1 MREARRSAADGD
13 RVRAQESQ
21 PDERSHGGLLR
32 LMSKGRRASPTRG
45 MPAPA
50 VSTKTAPNRPTHDPL
65 RIAAEIVAALADA
78 VVVTGVDRQVLTA
91 NRAAAELFGRP
102 LDDLPGTPIDEL
114 VSIGE
119 REHVAERE
127 QRAVEGKAQHYE
139 TKIISATGDE
149 RSVAVSTT
157 PLLVEGEL
165 IGTVAT
171 LRDVTEQKRAQ
182 ETLARSEARYR
193 NLFESAS
200 DAIATFDANGRF
212 TTFNHA
218 AEIISGYRREE
229 LLGQWF
235 APMLPDD
242 ELPKALA
249 NFQKALA
256 GETGLFETNFYRKDG
271 EVRTIQVTYSTPQLD
286 EEVLCV
292 IRDVTD
298 QKMLQEQLIQ
308 SEKMSA
314 IGQLVSGVAHEL
326 NNPLAGISAFAQLL
340 LSEKRFPPDQR
351 TAAEMIYAEA
361 RRASRIVQNLLTFAR
376 QHKPE
381 RTPTSVN
388 QVLDDTLELR
398 GYELRVRGIDVQRDY
413 DEQTPETMADAHQL
427 QQVFLNLITN
437 AEQAMERAERDQQR
451 LTVRTR
457 RTGDLLRTEV
467 EDTGPGIP
475 PNLLERIFNPFFTT
489 KPTGSGTGLGLS
501 ISLGI
506 VREHEG
512 RIWAENAPQGGARFV
527 IELPIVAPRG
537 TGEFQTSQP
546 THSVTDRLR
555 VLVVDDEA
563 SVRVAL
569 QRYLSSRG
577 HEVETT
583 ASGRE
588 ALARMREDAFDAVII
603 DMRMPDVSGEQL
615 FGELKARD
623 PSYAE
628 RVIFT
633 TGQLVDDTVRN
644 FLSSTG
650 RPCVPKPFEFAS
662 FDQVLPARRST

>member
-1 MREARRSAADGD
+1 
-13 RVRAQESQ
+13 
-21 PDERSHGGLLR
+21 
-32 LMSKGRRASPTRG
+32 MSKGRRASPTRG
-45 MPAPA
+45 LRDPAPA
-50 VSTKTAPNRPTHDPL
+50 PKAAPKRPAFDPM
-65 RIAAEIVAALADA
+65 RVATEIVAALADA
-78 VVVTGVDRQVLTA
+78 VVVTGTDRRILTA
-91 NRAAAELFGRP
+91 NRAASELFGRP
-102 LDDLPGTPIDEL
+102 LEDLPGTAIDD
-114 VSIGE
+114 VVASTE
-119 REHVAERE
+119 RQHVAERE
-127 QRAVEGKAQHYE
+127 HRAFEGEEQHYE
-139 TKIISATGDE
+139 TKVVRANGEE

-157 PLLVEGEL
+157 PLMIEGALV
-165 IGTVAT
+165 GTVAT
-171 LRDVTEQKRAQ
+171 LRDITQQQSEQ

-193 NLFESAS
+193 NLIESAS
-200 DAIATFDANGRF
+200 DAIVTLDANGRF
-212 TTFNHA
+212 TTVNHA
-218 AEIISGYRREE
+218 AEIVSGYRRGE
-229 LLGQWF
+229 LVGLWF
-235 APMLPDD
+235 APLLPDD

-256 GETGLFETNFYRKDG
+256 GETGLFESQFYRKDG
-271 EVRTIQVTYSTPQLD
+271 EIRYISVTYSTPQKD
-286 EEVLCV
+286 EEVLCL

-381 RTPTSVN
+381 RTPTQVN

-413 DEQTPETMADAHQL
+413 DEQVPETMADAHQL

-437 AEQAMERAERDQQR
+437 AEQAMERSERDKQR

-457 RTGDLLRTEV
+457 RAGDVLRIDV

-512 RIWAENAPQGGARFV
+512 RIWAENAAQGARFV
-527 IELPIVAPRG
+527 IELPIVAPRT
-537 TGEFQTSQP
+537 TGDYP
-546 THSVTDRLR
+546 AVPPAVPVTDRLHI
-555 VLVVDDEA
+555 LVIDDEA

-583 ASGRE
+583 ASGKE
-588 ALARMREDAFDAVII
+588 ALARMREDAFDAVIV
-603 DMRMPDVSGEQL
+603 DMRMPDLSGEQL
-615 FGELKARD
+615 FQELKARD
-623 PSYAE
+623 ESYAE

-633 TGQLVDDTVRN
+633 TGQLVDDSVRS
-644 FLSSTG
+644 FLASTG
-650 RPCVPKPFEFAS
+650 RPCVPKPFEFGA
-662 FDQVLPARRST
+662 FDQVLPARRA

>member
-1 MREARRSAADGD
+1 
-13 RVRAQESQ
+13 
-21 PDERSHGGLLR
+21 
-32 LMSKGRRASPTRG
+32 MSKGRRVSPTRG
-45 MPAPA
+45 MRPPPASPND
-50 VSTKTAPNRPTHDPL
+50 TAKRRVFDPL
-65 RIAAEIVAALADA
+65 RVASEIVAALADA

-102 LDDLPGTPIDEL
+102 LEDLPGTPIDDL
-114 VSIGE
+114 VAIAE
-119 REHVAERE
+119 RQHVAERE
-127 QRAVEGKAQHYE
+127 RRAVEGEEQRYE
-139 TKIISATGDE
+139 TKIVGATGDE
-149 RSVAVSTT
+149 RVVAVSTT
-157 PLLVEGEL
+157 PLVVEGEL
-165 IGTVAT
+165 LGTVAT
-171 LRDVTEQKRAQ
+171 LRDVTEEKQAQ
-182 ETLARSEARYR
+182 DTLARSEARYR

-229 LLGQWF
+229 LVGQWF

-249 NFQKALA
+249 NFQKALS
-256 GETGLFETNFYRKDG
+256 GETGLFETSFYRKDG
-271 EVRTIQVTYSTPQLD
+271 DVRTIQVTYSTPRLD

-413 DEQTPETMADAHQL
+413 DEQSPETMADAHQL

-451 LTVRTR
+451 LAIRTR
-457 RTGDLLRTEV
+457 RTGDLIRIEV

-489 KPTGSGTGLGLS
+489 KPAGRGTGLGLS

-512 RIWAENAPQGGARFV
+512 RIWAENAPSGGARFV
-527 IELPIVAPRG
+527 IVLPLIRPRT
-537 TGEFQTSQP
+537 TGEFAVVP
-546 THSVTDRLR
+546 AAAARERLR
-555 VLVVDDEA
+555 ILVVDDEA

-569 QRYLSSRG
+569 QRYFNGRG
-577 HEVETT
+577 HETHTT

-588 ALARMREDAFDAVII
+588 ALRMLGESAYDAII
-603 DMRMPDVSGEQL
+603 VDMRMPDVSGEQL
-615 FGELKARD
+615 YNELRELD
-623 PSYAE
+623 AE
-628 RVIFT
+628 HAGRVIFT
-633 TGQLVDDTVRN
+633 TGDVMNEQMRG
-644 FLSSTG
+644 FLASSG
-650 RPCVPKPFEFAS
+650 RPLVAKPFELPA
-662 FDQVLPARRST
+662 FDAVLPAARRAQ

>member
-1 MREARRSAADGD
+1 
-13 RVRAQESQ
+13 
-21 PDERSHGGLLR
+21 
-32 LMSKGRRASPTRG
+32 MSKGRRASPTRG
-45 MPAPA
+45 LRDPAPA
-50 VSTKTAPNRPTHDPL
+50 PKAAPKHPAFDQMRVAT
-65 RIAAEIVAALADA
+65 EIVAALADA
-78 VVVTGVDRQVLTA
+78 VVVTGTDRRILTA
-91 NRAAAELFGRP
+91 NRAAGALFGRP
-102 LDDLPGTPIDEL
+102 LEDLPGTAIDDL
-114 VSIGE
+114 VVSAE
-119 REHVAERE
+119 RQHVAERE
-127 QRAVEGKAQHYE
+127 HRAVEGEEQHYE
-139 TKIISATGDE
+139 TKVVRGNGEE

-157 PLLVEGEL
+157 PLVIEGEL
-165 IGTVAT
+165 LGTVAT
-171 LRDVTEQKRAQ
+171 LRDITQQQSEQ

-193 NLFESAS
+193 NLIESAS
-200 DAIATFDANGRF
+200 DAIVTLDANGRF
-212 TTFNHA
+212 TTVNHA
-218 AEIISGYRREE
+218 AEIVSGYRRGE
-229 LLGQWF
+229 LVGLWF
-235 APMLPDD
+235 APLLPDD

-256 GETGLFETNFYRKDG
+256 GETGLFESQFYRKDG
-271 EVRTIQVTYSTPQLD
+271 EIRFISITYSTPQKD
-286 EEVLCV
+286 EEVLCL

-376 QHKPE
+376 QRKPE
-381 RTPTSVN
+381 RTPTQVN

-413 DEQTPETMADAHQL
+413 DEQVPETMADAHQL

-437 AEQAMERAERDQQR
+437 AEQAMERSERDKQR

-457 RTGDLLRTEV
+457 RAGDMLRIDI

-512 RIWAENAPQGGARFV
+512 RIWAENAAQGARFV
-527 IELPIVAPRG
+527 IELPIIAPRT
-537 TGEFQTSQP
+537 TGDYPAVPP
-546 THSVTDRLR
+546 TIPVTDRLHI
-555 VLVVDDEA
+555 LVIDDEA

-583 ASGRE
+583 ASGKE
-588 ALARMREDAFDAVII
+588 ALARMREDAFDAVIV
-603 DMRMPDVSGEQL
+603 DMRMPDLSGEQL
-615 FGELKARD
+615 FQELKARD
-623 PSYAE
+623 ESYAE

-633 TGQLVDDTVRN
+633 TGQLVDDSVRS
-644 FLSSTG
+644 FLASTG
-650 RPCVPKPFEFAS
+650 RPCVPKPFEFGA
-662 FDQVLPARRST
+662 FDQVLPARRTS

>member
-1 MREARRSAADGD
+1 
-13 RVRAQESQ
+13 
-21 PDERSHGGLLR
+21 
-32 LMSKGRRASPTRG
+32 MSKSRRASPTRG
-45 MPAPA
+45 LGPSALAAKAAAKRPAFDPA
-50 VSTKTAPNRPTHDPL
+50 RV
-65 RIAAEIVAALADA
+65 AAEIVAALADA
-78 VVVTGVDRQVLTA
+78 VVVTGVDRRVLTA

-102 LDDLPGTPIDEL
+102 LDDLPEMPIDD
-114 VSIGE
+114 VVAAAE
-119 REHVAERE
+119 REHVAARER
-127 QRAVEGKAQHYE
+127 RAFEGEEQHYE
-139 TKIISATGDE
+139 TKVVRANGEE
-149 RSVAVSTT
+149 RIVAVSTT
-157 PLLVEGEL
+157 PLVLDGEL
-165 IGTVAT
+165 LGAVAT
-171 LRDVTEQKRAQ
+171 LRDITEQKRAQ

-229 LLGQWF
+229 LVGQWF

-249 NFQKALA
+249 HFQKALT
-256 GETGLFETNFYRKDG
+256 GETGLFETSFYRKDG
-271 EVRTIQVTYSTPQLD
+271 DVRTIQVTYSTPQRD

-381 RTPTSVN
+381 RTTTQIN

-413 DEQTPETMADAHQL
+413 DEQAPETMADAHQL

-437 AEQAMERAERDQQR
+437 AEQAMERSERDKQH

-457 RTGDLLRTEV
+457 RAGDVLRIEV

-512 RIWAENAPQGGARFV
+512 RIWAENAAQGARFV
-527 IELPIVAPRG
+527 IELPVVAPRT
-537 TGEFQTSQP
+537 TGDYPALTANFP
-546 THSVTDRLR
+546 ITDRLH
-555 VLVVDDEA
+555 VLVIDDEA

-569 QRYLSSRG
+569 QRYLASRG

-583 ASGRE
+583 ASGKE
-588 ALARMREDAFDAVII
+588 ALARMREDAFDAVIV

-615 FGELKARD
+615 FQELKARD

-633 TGQLVDDTVRN
+633 TGQLVDDSVRS
-644 FLSSTG
+644 FLASTG
-650 RPCVPKPFEFAS
+650 RPCVPKPFEFSS
-662 FDQVLPARRST
+662 FDQVLPARRGS

>member
-1 MREARRSAADGD
+1 
-13 RVRAQESQ
+13 
-21 PDERSHGGLLR
+21 
-32 LMSKGRRASPTRG
+32 MSKSRRASPTRG
-45 MPAPA
+45 MHPPPPASQAAVKRPA
-50 VSTKTAPNRPTHDPL
+50 FDAQRV
-65 RIAAEIVAALADA
+65 AAEIVAALADA
-78 VVVTGVDRQVLTA
+78 VVVTGPDRQVLSA
-91 NRAAAELFGRP
+91 NRAAAALFGRP
-102 LDDLPGTPIDEL
+102 LDDLPGTPIDDL
-114 VSIGE
+114 VASTE
-119 REHVAERE
+119 REYVAERE
-127 QRAVEGKAQHYE
+127 HRAVEGEEQRYE
-139 TKIISATGDE
+139 TKVVRTDGEE
-149 RSVAVSTT
+149 RVVAVSTT
-157 PLLVEGEL
+157 PLVLDGEL
-165 IGTVAT
+165 LGTVAT
-171 LRDVTEQKRAQ
+171 LRDITEQKRAQ
-182 ETLARSEARYR
+182 DTLARSEARYR

-242 ELPKALA
+242 ELPKALG

-413 DEQTPETMADAHQL
+413 AEQVPDTMADAHQL

-437 AEQAMERAERDQQR
+437 AEQAMERSERDKQR
-451 LTVRTR
+451 LIVRTR
-457 RTGDLLRTEV
+457 RSGEV
-467 EDTGPGIP
+467 VRIEIEDTGPGIP

-527 IELPIVAPRG
+527 IELPIVTPRT
-537 TGEFQTSQP
+537 TGEFQTAP
-546 THSVTDRLR
+546 PVAAVTDRLHI
-555 VLVVDDEA
+555 LVVDDEA

-583 ASGRE
+583 ASGKE
-588 ALARMREDAFDAVII
+588 ALARVREDAFDAMII
-603 DMRMPDVSGEQL
+603 DMRMPDISGEQL
-615 FGELKARD
+615 FQELKARD
-623 PSYAE
+623 PANAD

-633 TGQLVDDTVRN
+633 TGQLVDDSVRT
-644 FLSSTG
+644 FLASTG
-650 RPCVPKPFEFAS
+650 RPCVPKPFEFTA
-662 FDQVLPARRST
+662 FDQVLPARRVS

>member
-1 MREARRSAADGD
+1 
-13 RVRAQESQ
+13 
-21 PDERSHGGLLR
+21 
-32 LMSKGRRASPTRG
+32 MSKGRRASPARG
-45 MPAPA
+45 ITTTSKAAPQPA
-50 VSTKTAPNRPTHDPL
+50 TLDPL
-65 RIAAEIVAALADA
+65 QAASEIVAALADA
-78 VVVTGVDRQVLTA
+78 VVVTGLDRRVLTA
-91 NRAAAELFGRP
+91 NRAAARLFGRP
-102 LDDLPGTPIDEL
+102 LEDLTGMPIDDVVAPAERAH
-114 VSIGE
+114 VAD
-119 REHVAERE
+119 REHRAVDGEE
-127 QRAVEGKAQHYE
+127 QRYE
-139 TKIISATGDE
+139 TRVLDAAGE
-149 RSVAVSTT
+149 EHVVAVSTT
-157 PLLVEGEL
+157 PLVAEGEL
-165 IGTVAT
+165 LGTVAT
-171 LRDVTEQKRAQ
+171 LRDITVQKRAQ

-193 NLFESAS
+193 NLIESAS
-200 DAIATFDANGRF
+200 DAIVTLDANGRF
-212 TTFNHA
+212 TTVNQA

-229 LLGQWF
+229 LVGLWF
-235 APMLPDD
+235 APLLPDD
-242 ELPKALA
+242 ELPKALTH
-249 NFQKALA
+249 FQKALA

-271 EVRTIQVTYSTPQLD
+271 DLRTIQVTYSTPRLD
-286 EEVLCV
+286 EEVLCL

-381 RTPTSVN
+381 RSPTAVN

-413 DEQTPETMADAHQL
+413 DEQVPETMGDAHQL

-437 AEQAMERAERDQQR
+437 AEQAMERTERDKQR

-457 RTGDLLRTEV
+457 RTGAAIRIEI

-512 RIWAENAPQGGARFV
+512 RIWAENAPQGGARFL
-527 IELPIVAPRG
+527 IELPIVAPRS
-537 TGEFQTSQP
+537 TGEFQLASPAQAI
-546 THSVTDRLR
+546 TDRLR

-569 QRYLSSRG
+569 QRYLSGRG

-583 ASGRE
+583 ASGKE
-588 ALARMREDAFDAVII
+588 ALARMREDSFDAVII
-603 DMRMPDVSGEQL
+603 DMRMPDLSGEQL
-615 FGELKARD
+615 FHELRARD
-623 PSYAE
+623 PSYVE

-633 TGQLVDDTVRN
+633 TGQLVDDGVRS
-644 FLSSTG
+644 FLASTN
-650 RPCVPKPFEFAS
+650 RPCVPKPFEFAA
-662 FDQVLPARRST
+662 FDQLLPARRGA

>member
-1 MREARRSAADGD
+1 MSKRQRTSPARALRRSAA
-13 RVRAQESQ
+13 
-21 PDERSHGGLLR
+21 
-32 LMSKGRRASPTRG
+32 
-45 MPAPA
+45 PAK
-50 VSTKTAPNRPTHDPL
+50 SETFDPL
-65 RIAAEIVAALADA
+65 ASAREIVAALADA
-78 VVVTGVDRQVLTA
+78 IVVTGVDRRVATV

-102 LDDLPGTPIDEL
+102 LEDLPGTAVDDLIAP
-114 VSIGE
+114 GE
-119 REHVAERE
+119 RQHVAERE
-127 QRAVEGKAQHYE
+127 QRGYAGEEQRYE
-139 TKIISATGDE
+139 TKVLRPDGVE
-149 RSVAVSTT
+149 RDVAVSST
-157 PLLVEGEL
+157 PLLLDGRLV
-165 IGTVAT
+165 GTVAT
-171 LRDVTEQKRAQ
+171 LRDITEQKRAQ
-182 ETLARSEARYR
+182 DTLARSESRYR

-212 TTFNHA
+212 TTVNHA
-218 AEIISGYRREE
+218 AENISGYRRED
-229 LLGQWF
+229 LLGLWF
-235 APMLPDD
+235 APLLPDD

-249 NFQKALA
+249 HFQKALA
-256 GETGLFETNFYRKDG
+256 GETGLFETNFLRKDG
-271 EVRTIQVTYSTPQLD
+271 DVRTIQVTYSTPQKD

-340 LSEKRFPPDQR
+340 LTEKRFPPDQR

-381 RTPTSVN
+381 RTSTSTN

-398 GYELRVRGIDVQRDY
+398 GYELRVRGIQVVRDY
-413 DEQTPETMADAHQL
+413 DSALPDTMADAHQL

-437 AEQAMERAERDQQR
+437 AEQAMEKRQRDAQR

-457 RTGDLLRTEV
+457 RTGDVIRTEI

-475 PNLLERIFNPFFTT
+475 PNLIERIFNPFFTT

-512 RIWAENAPQGGARFV
+512 RIWAENAPTGGARFV
-527 IELPIVAPRG
+527 VELPIVTTRG
-537 TGEFQTSQP
+537 SDESSRVQLASPVGDQ
-546 THSVTDRLR
+546 LR
-555 VLVVDDEA
+555 MLVVDDEA

-569 QRYLSSRG
+569 QRYFASRG

-583 ASGRE
+583 ASGKD
-588 ALARMREDAFDAVII
+588 ALARLREGTFDAVIV
-603 DMRMPDVSGEQL
+603 DMRMPDLSGE
-615 FGELKARD
+615 ELYEELRVKD
-623 PSYAE
+623 PGHAE
-628 RVIFT
+628 RVLFT
-633 TGQLVDDTVRN
+633 TGQLVDEHVRS
-644 FLSSTG
+644 FLASTG
-650 RPCVPKPFEFAS
+650 RPYIPKPFEFSA
-662 FDQVLPARRST
+662 FDQALPAARRRK

>member
-1 MREARRSAADGD
+1 
-13 RVRAQESQ
+13 
-21 PDERSHGGLLR
+21 
-32 LMSKGRRASPTRG
+32 MSKGRRASPTRG
-45 MPAPA
+45 LRDPAPA
-50 VSTKTAPNRPTHDPL
+50 PKAAPKHPAFDQMRVAT
-65 RIAAEIVAALADA
+65 EIVAALADA
-78 VVVTGVDRQVLTA
+78 VVVTGTDRRILTA
-91 NRAAAELFGRP
+91 NRAAGALFGRP
-102 LDDLPGTPIDEL
+102 LEDLPGTAIDDL
-114 VSIGE
+114 VVSAE
-119 REHVAERE
+119 RQHVAERE
-127 QRAVEGKAQHYE
+127 HRAVEGEEQHYE
-139 TKIISATGDE
+139 TKVVRGNGEE

-157 PLLVEGEL
+157 PLVIEGEL
-165 IGTVAT
+165 LGTVAT
-171 LRDVTEQKRAQ
+171 LRDITQQQSEQ

-193 NLFESAS
+193 NLIESAS
-200 DAIATFDANGRF
+200 DAIVTLDANDRF
-212 TTFNHA
+212 TTVNHA
-218 AEIISGYRREE
+218 AEIVSGYRRGE
-229 LLGQWF
+229 LVGLWF
-235 APMLPDD
+235 APLLPDD

-256 GETGLFETNFYRKDG
+256 GETGLFESQFYRKDG
-271 EVRTIQVTYSTPQLD
+271 EIRFISITYSTPQKD
-286 EEVLCV
+286 EEVLCL

-381 RTPTSVN
+381 RTPTQVN

-413 DEQTPETMADAHQL
+413 DEQVPETMADAHQL

-437 AEQAMERAERDQQR
+437 AEQAMERSERDKQR

-457 RTGDLLRTEV
+457 RAGDMLRIDI

-512 RIWAENAPQGGARFV
+512 RIWAENAAQGARFV
-527 IELPIVAPRG
+527 IELPIIAPRT
-537 TGEFQTSQP
+537 TGDYPAVPP
-546 THSVTDRLR
+546 TIPVTDRLHI
-555 VLVVDDEA
+555 LVIDDEA

-583 ASGRE
+583 ASGKE
-588 ALARMREDAFDAVII
+588 ALARMREDAFDAVIV
-603 DMRMPDVSGEQL
+603 DMRMPDLSGEQL
-615 FGELKARD
+615 FQELKARD
-623 PSYAE
+623 ESYAE

-633 TGQLVDDTVRN
+633 TGQLVDDSVRS
-644 FLSSTG
+644 FLASTG
-650 RPCVPKPFEFAS
+650 RPCVPKPFEFGA
-662 FDQVLPARRST
+662 FDQVLPARRTS